1 MVRVVHKR
9 PTPAD
14 IFDWVEG
21 RLPLERARA
30 VAEHVA
36 TDPAAAATAEW
47 FERFRHDAAGL
58 PLEQPPGE
66 LSQRLRDL
74 FGAGAARASGP
85 HRTTA
90 HLLYDTRAAH
100 LTGTRSAD
108 TLDTAHV
115 AFESEAGRF
124 VLEIRPAGQGAVDLI
139 GLLLLDDPVD
149 GVDLSLLEDG
159 VVRRMVRAGSDGR
172 FELREV
178 PDSIDEMRF
187 EAGPMQ
193 VSTPLR
199 LLCP

>member
-1 MVRVVHKR
+1 MSRR

-21 RLPLERARA
+21 RLSPERARA

-36 TDPAAAATAEW
+36 TEPAAAATAEW
-47 FERFRHDAAGL
+47 FERFRKDAASL
-58 PLEQPPGE
+58 PLEQPPAE

-74 FGAGAARASGP
+74 FGAGTTQVSGP
-85 HRTTA
+85 HWTTA
-90 HLLYDTRAAH
+90 RLLYDTRDANVA
-100 LTGTRSAD
+100 GMRSAD
-108 TLDTAHV
+108 TLDTVHV

-199 LLCP
+199 LRCP